1 MSPTLATQIPAGE
14 RALLE
19 GGATRARTRALDLR
33 RRPVDAADAQM
44 QDQKRA
50 TAQRERVLI
59 RTRTVWVTRGMFKKP
74 EHRYDVLRIGGTGGG
89 LELLARGCAWWEEAV
104 SLAADALRGR
114 VSVSLSGTRTQ
125 FFGSGRRVLTSV
137 GDITTQATQPKVALS
152 KQANGDVEV
161 RLK

>member
-59 RTRTVWVTRGMFKKP
+59 RTRTVWVLCISALFMTCISLT
-74 EHRYDVLRIGGTGGG
+74 H
-89 LELLARGCAWWEEAV
+89 LEMA
-104 SLAADALRGR
+104 
-114 VSVSLSGTRTQ
+114 
-125 FFGSGRRVLTSV
+125 
-137 GDITTQATQPKVALS
+137 
-152 KQANGDVEV
+152 
-161 RLK
+161 